1 MQMGPSPYRR
11 HICKCLAFL
20 CKRYVES
27 MDSFAYGKQGDVKSG
42 GHWVIKCALREREAV
57 MTQSVQEFVVN
68 HYVPN
73 E

>member
-1 MQMGPSPYRR
+1 
-11 HICKCLAFL
+11 
-20 CKRYVES
+20 
-27 MDSFAYGKQGDVKSG
+27 MDGFAYGKQGDVKSG